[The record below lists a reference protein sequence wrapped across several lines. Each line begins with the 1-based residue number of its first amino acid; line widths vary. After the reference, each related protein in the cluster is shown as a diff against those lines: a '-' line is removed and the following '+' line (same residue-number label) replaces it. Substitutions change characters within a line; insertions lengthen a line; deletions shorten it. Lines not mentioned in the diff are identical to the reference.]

1 MSSAP
6 IAPAAPAAPVAPAA
20 VRRHLRWVA
29 IVALVDFVLLV
40 PLAGGALTGH
50 HQLARSL
57 GPVHGVGF
65 IIELYLAVRG
75 VTSRF
80 WGWWFPA
87 VVLVTGGPL
96 GALIGHRVVSS
107 RLGSAGAQTR
117 REVA

>member
-6 IAPAAPAAPVAPAA
+6 IAPAAPRA
-20 VRRHLRWVA
+20 VRRQLRWVA

-65 IIELYLAVRG
+65 IIELYLAARG
-75 VTSRF
+75 VTWRF

-96 GALIGHRVVSS
+96 GALIGHRAVSS
-107 RLGSAGAQTR
+107 RLGAAETQAR

>member
-6 IAPAAPAAPVAPAA
+6 IAPVASAA
-20 VRRHLRWVA
+20 VRRQLHWVA
-29 IVALVDFVLLV
+29 IVALLDFVLLV

-57 GPVHGVGF
+57 GPIHGVGF
-65 IIELYLAVRG
+65 IVELLLAVRG

-96 GALIGHRVVSS
+96 GALIGHRVVSA
-107 RLGSAGAQTR
+107 RLSAAEAPR
-117 REVA
+117 SREVA

>member
-6 IAPAAPAAPVAPAA
+6 IAPAEPAAI
-20 VRRHLRWVA
+20 RRQLRWVA

-65 IIELYLAVRG
+65 IIELSLAVRG

-107 RLGSAGAQTR
+107 RLGAAERQVS

>member
-1 MSSAP
+1 MPPAP
-6 IAPAAPAAPVAPAA
+6 TDPVAPAA
-20 VRRHLRWVA
+20 VRRQLHWVA
-29 IVALVDFVLLV
+29 IVALVDFMLLV

-75 VTSRF
+75 AASRF

-87 VVLVTGGPL
+87 IVLVTGGPL

-107 RLGSAGAQTR
+107 RLGAAEAQATAP

>member
-6 IAPAAPAAPVAPAA
+6 IASVASAA
-20 VRRHLRWVA
+20 VRRQLHWVA
-29 IVALVDFVLLV
+29 IVAILDFVLLV

-57 GPVHGVGF
+57 GPIHGIGF
-65 IIELYLAVRG
+65 IVELFLAVRG
-75 VTSRF
+75 ATSRF

-87 VVLVTGGPL
+87 IVLVTGGPL

-107 RLGSAGAQTR
+107 QLSAAEAPAT

>member
-6 IAPAAPAAPVAPAA
+6 IAPVASAA
-20 VRRHLRWVA
+20 VRRQLHWVA
-29 IVALVDFVLLV
+29 IVAIVDFVLLV

-65 IIELYLAVRG
+65 IIELFLAVRG
-75 VTSRF
+75 ATSRF

-87 VVLVTGGPL
+87 IVLVTGGPL
-96 GALIGHRVVSS
+96 GALVAHRVVSS
-107 RLGSAGAQTR
+107 RLSAAEAATA